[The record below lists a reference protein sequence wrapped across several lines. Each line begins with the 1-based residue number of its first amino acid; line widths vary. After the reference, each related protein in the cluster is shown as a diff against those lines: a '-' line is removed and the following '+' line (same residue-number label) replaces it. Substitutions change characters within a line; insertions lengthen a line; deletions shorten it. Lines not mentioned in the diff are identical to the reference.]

1 MNRILMALA
10 GAMSLVLVGLHDAPV
25 AVAQDAAATAVADVQ
40 RLTFAVDNM
49 TCALCPITVKTAMA
63 RVDGVKDVEIDFA
76 ARTAT
81 VFFDPSLATAEAI
94 GAASARAG
102 YPAHP
107 AEG

>member
-1 MNRILMALA
+1 MSRILMALA
-10 GAMSLVLVGLHDAPV
+10 GAMSLVLAGLPGAPV
-25 AVAQDAAATAVADVQ
+25 AVAQEDAATAVADVQ

-49 TCALCPITVKTAMA
+49 TCALCPITVKTAMG
-63 RVDGVKDVEIDFA
+63 RVDGVRDVEMDFA

-81 VFFDPSLATAEAI
+81 VTFDPGLATPEAI

-107 AEG
+107 VEG